1 MIFRARL
8 NLASDIRKGHC
19 NIEELDDRR
28 TLKYFGITS
37 GVVLHVA
44 VAPAM
49 SDLRRLRRSGPAC
62 IPPPRPPR
70 EVSHSADGMGA
81 EGAGGGPGRRR
92 RPRGVRWMPVGVG

>member
-8 NLASDIRKGHC
+8 NLTSDIRKGHC

-28 TLKYFGITS
+28 TLEYFGITS
-37 GVVLHVA
+37 GTVLHVA

-49 SDLRRLRRSGPAC
+49 SDLRRLRRSGPTC

-70 EVSHSADGMGA
+70 EVSQSTDGM
-81 EGAGGGPGRRR
+81 AGVGGGRRR
-92 RPRGVRWMPVGVG
+92 KPWVGRRMPVGGGK